1 MSSRRA
7 KLLSAIKS
15 AQRHVHSSSGPEPM
29 QEQSDSENY
38 SPKSKLAKLT
48 GKSGISKDRKSLLSR
63 VGVKSRP
70 TFDLIADGVLGSES
84 SNYQPKVKLANSQ
97 GEVSS
102 LVAERI
108 KNLRERT
115 LSKISSETNMMDDSF
130 FGFESD
136 GTPIWSSVVN
146 GARAIESRKH
156 HEPLLPS
163 ELMHHHSVHVP
174 ITVGW
179 PKELQFTSHN
189 TFKNWCVVSENKR
202 ATQLAEQVVDYTQET
217 LNPLIII
224 GDSGTG
230 KSHLLNAIGQ
240 SIMGRSDH
248 SIYFIRGD
256 ELSKVL
262 SQDHSWTDVFAQSS
276 MLLIDDIDQSLDTI
290 DVSNALGAMIDAA
303 LNMNVHVVISSQS
316 SPDSWPASKLWN
328 LLRSGVKTI
337 INPVGAG
344 SLMLYAR
351 RLAIQKS
358 IILNDEQLALIVTS
372 GDIGWRSTKNAV
384 DKIESALNSGIQ
396 LIDSIDVYKLMNDI
410 QSDGEE
416 TVTELQ
422 TESVEDI
429 ANRLISSVVDVVYS
443 DQKFGGIEINS
454 TLPELT
460 DDYQPPEFDVKSLEQ
475 SQRDFVQSHIDTTLD
490 DLTPEAPSIIDVNDR
505 DKHLIAKMT
514 RIIDKD
520 HSIAAD
526 ILTDLDMGI
535 DAKLTKSNELISDD
549 TELLVDLEGKLLN
562 LAERTSNASIEGLIG
577 IADELRALEHELVA
591 IDADR
596 AELPE
601 FIEDEGEDRLD
612 SFVPDS
618 DWNINSS
625 EVSADDL
632 IEGES
637 TIIPIQGVLE
647 PHPEGTLR
655 SSTVTPVGAVLSG
668 EEE

>member
-1 MSSRRA
+1 MSLRRA

-15 AQRHVHSSSGPEPM
+15 AQTHINPSSGHQQI
-29 QEQSDSENY
+29 QEQSDADNY

-48 GKSGISKDRKSLLSR
+48 GKSGVRKDRKSLLSR

-84 SNYQPKVKLANSQ
+84 SNYHPKVKLTDSQ
-97 GEVSS
+97 GDVSS

-115 LSKISSETNMMDDSF
+115 LSKISSETNIVEDSF

-146 GARAIESRKH
+146 GARAIESKIH
-156 HEPLLPS
+156 HEQLQPP
-163 ELMHHHSVHVP
+163 EAMHHHSVHVP
-174 ITVGW
+174 IVVAW
-179 PKELQFTSHN
+179 PKQLQLTSHN

-202 ATQLAEQVVDYTQET
+202 ATQLSEQVVDYTQQT

-240 SIMGRSDH
+240 STMLRSDH
-248 SIYFIRGD
+248 CIYFIRGD
-256 ELSKVL
+256 ELSQVL
-262 SQDHSWTDVFAQSS
+262 SQEHSWTDIFSQSS
-276 MLLIDDIDQSLDTI
+276 MLLIDDIDMSLESA
-290 DVSNALGAMIDAA
+290 DVSNALGTMIDAA
-303 LNMNVHVVISSQS
+303 LNMNVHVVISSKS

-351 RLAIQKS
+351 RLAMEKS
-358 IILNDEQLALIVTS
+358 IVLSDEQLALIVTS
-372 GDIGWRSTKNAV
+372 GDIGWRSTKNSV
-384 DKIESALNSGIQ
+384 DKIESALNSGVQ
-396 LIDSIDVYKLMNDI
+396 LIDSIDVYKVMNDI
-410 QSDGEE
+410 QSDEEE

-443 DQKFGGIEINS
+443 DQKLGGIEINT

-460 DDYQPPEFDVKSLEQ
+460 DDYQPPEFDVKSLEH

-526 ILTDLDMGI
+526 ILTELDMGI
-535 DAKLTKSNELISDD
+535 DAKLAKSNESISDD
-549 TELLVDLEGKLLN
+549 TDLLVDLEEKLLN

-591 IDADR
+591 IDTDR

-601 FIEDEGEDRLD
+601 FIEDEFDDRLD
-612 SFVPDS
+612 SFEPDS
-618 DWNINSS
+618 DWNIDSS
-625 EVSADDL
+625 MISADDL
-632 IEGES
+632 IESES
-637 TIIPIQGVLE
+637 TITPIQGVLE
-647 PHPEGTLR
+647 PHPEGAFRT
-655 SSTVTPVGAVLSG
+655 STVTPVGTVLSG

>member
-1 MSSRRA
+1 MSLRRA

-15 AQRHVHSSSGPEPM
+15 AQTHINPSSGHQQI
-29 QEQSDSENY
+29 QEQSDADNY

-48 GKSGISKDRKSLLSR
+48 GKGGVRKDRKSLLSR

-84 SNYQPKVKLANSQ
+84 SNYHPKVKLTDSQ
-97 GEVSS
+97 GDVSS

-115 LSKISSETNMMDDSF
+115 LSKISSETNIVEDSF

-136 GTPIWSSVVN
+136 GTPIWSSVVS
-146 GARAIESRKH
+146 GARAIESRIH
-156 HEPLLPS
+156 HEQLQPL
-163 ELMHHHSVHVP
+163 EAMHHHSVHVP
-174 ITVGW
+174 IVVAW
-179 PKELQFTSHN
+179 PKQLQLTSHN

-202 ATQLAEQVVDYTQET
+202 ATQLSEQVVDYTQQT

-240 SIMGRSDH
+240 STMLRSDH
-248 SIYFIRGD
+248 CIYFIRGD
-256 ELSKVL
+256 ELSQVL
-262 SQDHSWTDVFAQSS
+262 SQEHSWTDIFSQSS
-276 MLLIDDIDQSLDTI
+276 MLLIDDIDMSLESA
-290 DVSNALGAMIDAA
+290 DVSNALGTMIDAA
-303 LNMNVHVVISSQS
+303 LNMNVHVVISSKS

-351 RLAIQKS
+351 RLAMEKS
-358 IILNDEQLALIVTS
+358 IVLSDEQLALIVTS
-372 GDIGWRSTKNAV
+372 GDIGWRSTKNSV
-384 DKIESALNSGIQ
+384 DKIESALNSGVQ
-396 LIDSIDVYKLMNDI
+396 LIDSIDVYKVMNDI
-410 QSDGEE
+410 QSDEEE

-443 DQKFGGIEINS
+443 DQKLGGIEINT

-460 DDYQPPEFDVKSLEQ
+460 DDYQPPEFDVKSLEH

-526 ILTDLDMGI
+526 ILTELDMGI
-535 DAKLTKSNELISDD
+535 DAKLAKSNESISDD
-549 TELLVDLEGKLLN
+549 TDLLVDLEEKLLN

-591 IDADR
+591 IDTDR

-601 FIEDEGEDRLD
+601 FIEDEFDDRLD
-612 SFVPDS
+612 SFEPDS
-618 DWNINSS
+618 DWNIDSS
-625 EVSADDL
+625 MISADDL
-632 IEGES
+632 IESES
-637 TIIPIQGVLE
+637 TITPIQGVLE
-647 PHPEGTLR
+647 PHPEGAFRT
-655 SSTVTPVGAVLSG
+655 STVTPVGTVLSG

>member
-1 MSSRRA
+1 M
-7 KLLSAIKS
+7 
-15 AQRHVHSSSGPEPM
+15 
-29 QEQSDSENY
+29 
-38 SPKSKLAKLT
+38 
-48 GKSGISKDRKSLLSR
+48 
-63 VGVKSRP
+63 KSRP

-84 SNYQPKVKLANSQ
+84 SNYHPKVKLTDSQ
-97 GEVSS
+97 GDVSS

-115 LSKISSETNMMDDSF
+115 LSKISSETNIVEDSF

-146 GARAIESRKH
+146 GARAIESKIH
-156 HEPLLPS
+156 HEQLQPP
-163 ELMHHHSVHVP
+163 EAMHHHSVHVP
-174 ITVGW
+174 IVVSW
-179 PKELQFTSHN
+179 PKQLQLTSHN

-202 ATQLAEQVVDYTQET
+202 ATQLSEQVVDYTQQT

-240 SIMGRSDH
+240 STLLRHDH
-248 SIYFIRGD
+248 CIYFIRGD
-256 ELSKVL
+256 ELSQVL
-262 SQDHSWTDVFAQSS
+262 SQEHSWTDIFSQSS
-276 MLLIDDIDQSLDTI
+276 MLLIDDIDMSLESA
-290 DVSNALGAMIDAA
+290 DVSNALGTMIDAA
-303 LNMNVHVVISSQS
+303 LNMNVHVVISSKS

-351 RLAIQKS
+351 RLAMEKS
-358 IILNDEQLALIVTS
+358 IVLSDEQLALIVTS
-372 GDIGWRSTKNAV
+372 GDIGWRSTKNAI
-384 DKIESALNSGIQ
+384 DKIESALNSGVQ
-396 LIDSIDVYKLMNDI
+396 LIDSIDVYKIMNDI
-410 QSDGEE
+410 QSDEEE

-443 DQKFGGIEINS
+443 DQKLGGIEINT
-454 TLPELT
+454 TLPQLT

-526 ILTDLDMGI
+526 ILTELDMGI
-535 DAKLTKSNELISDD
+535 DAKLAKSNESISDD
-549 TELLVDLEGKLLN
+549 TDLLVDLEEKLLN

-591 IDADR
+591 IDTDR

-601 FIEDEGEDRLD
+601 FIEDEFDDRLD
-612 SFVPDS
+612 SFEPDS
-618 DWNINSS
+618 DWNIDSS
-625 EVSADDL
+625 KISADDL
-632 IEGES
+632 IESES

-647 PHPEGTLR
+647 PHPEGAFRT
-655 SSTVTPVGAVLSG
+655 STVTPVGTVLSG

>member
-1 MSSRRA
+1 
-7 KLLSAIKS
+7 
-15 AQRHVHSSSGPEPM
+15 
-29 QEQSDSENY
+29 
-38 SPKSKLAKLT
+38 
-48 GKSGISKDRKSLLSR
+48 
-63 VGVKSRP
+63 
-70 TFDLIADGVLGSES
+70 
-84 SNYQPKVKLANSQ
+84 
-97 GEVSS
+97 
-102 LVAERI
+102 
-108 KNLRERT
+108 
-115 LSKISSETNMMDDSF
+115 
-130 FGFESD
+130 
-136 GTPIWSSVVN
+136 
-146 GARAIESRKH
+146 
-156 HEPLLPS
+156 
-163 ELMHHHSVHVP
+163 
-174 ITVGW
+174 
-179 PKELQFTSHN
+179 
-189 TFKNWCVVSENKR
+189 VSENKR

-276 MLLIDDIDQSLDTI
+276 LLLIDDIDQSLENI

-358 IILNDEQLALIVTS
+358 IILNDEQLAVIVTS

-384 DKIESALNSGIQ
+384 DKIESAVNSGIQ

-416 TVTELQ
+416 TVTVLQ

-591 IDADR
+591 IDTDR

-647 PHPEGTLR
+647 PHPEGALR

>member
-1 MSSRRA
+1 
-7 KLLSAIKS
+7 
-15 AQRHVHSSSGPEPM
+15 M
-29 QEQSDSENY
+29 Q
-38 SPKSKLAKLT
+38 L
-48 GKSGISKDRKSLLSR
+48 
-63 VGVKSRP
+63 
-70 TFDLIADGVLGSES
+70 
-84 SNYQPKVKLANSQ
+84 
-97 GEVSS
+97 
-102 LVAERI
+102 
-108 KNLRERT
+108 
-115 LSKISSETNMMDDSF
+115 
-130 FGFESD
+130 
-136 GTPIWSSVVN
+136 
-146 GARAIESRKH
+146 
-156 HEPLLPS
+156 
-163 ELMHHHSVHVP
+163 
-174 ITVGW
+174 
-179 PKELQFTSHN
+179 TSHN

-202 ATQLAEQVVDYTQET
+202 ATQLSEQVVDYTQQT

-240 SIMGRSDH
+240 STLLRHDH
-248 SIYFIRGD
+248 CIYFIRGD
-256 ELSKVL
+256 ELSQVL
-262 SQDHSWTDVFAQSS
+262 SQEHSWTDIFSQSS
-276 MLLIDDIDQSLDTI
+276 MLLIDDIDMSLESA
-290 DVSNALGAMIDAA
+290 DVSNALGTMIDAA
-303 LNMNVHVVISSQS
+303 LNMNVHVVISSKS

-351 RLAIQKS
+351 RLAMEKS
-358 IILNDEQLALIVTS
+358 IVLSDEQLALIVTS
-372 GDIGWRSTKNAV
+372 GGIGWRSTKNSV
-384 DKIESALNSGIQ
+384 DKIESALNSGVQ
-396 LIDSIDVYKLMNDI
+396 LIDSIDVYKVMNDI
-410 QSDGEE
+410 QSDEEE

-443 DQKFGGIEINS
+443 DQKLGGIEINT

-460 DDYQPPEFDVKSLEQ
+460 DDYQPPEFDVKSLEH

-535 DAKLTKSNELISDD
+535 DAKLAKSNESISND
-549 TELLVDLEGKLLN
+549 TNLLVDLEEKLLN

-591 IDADR
+591 IDTDR

-601 FIEDEGEDRLD
+601 FIEDEYDDRLD
-612 SFVPDS
+612 SFEPDS
-618 DWNINSS
+618 DWNIDSS
-625 EVSADDL
+625 KISADDL
-632 IEGES
+632 IESES
-637 TIIPIQGVLE
+637 SIIPIEGVLE
-647 PHPEGTLR
+647 PHPEGAFRT
-655 SSTVTPVGAVLSG
+655 STVTPVGTVLSG

>member
-1 MSSRRA
+1 MQKQSSA
-7 KLLSAIKS
+7 
-15 AQRHVHSSSGPEPM
+15 
-29 QEQSDSENY
+29 ENY

-48 GKSGISKDRKSLLSR
+48 GRSGISKGRKSLLSR

-84 SNYQPKVKLANSQ
+84 KDYHPKVKLTTSQ
-97 GEVSS
+97 GDVSS

-115 LSKISSETNMMDDSF
+115 LSKISSEANIVEDSF

-146 GARAIESRKH
+146 GARAIESKNH
-156 HEPLLPS
+156 HVELKPS
-163 ELMHHHSVHVP
+163 EIMHHHSVHVP
-174 ITVGW
+174 VTVNW

-189 TFKNWCVVSENKR
+189 TFKDWCVVSENKR
-202 ATQLAEQVVDYTQET
+202 ATQLAEQVVDYTQQT

-240 SIMGRSDH
+240 SIMARSDR
-248 SIYFIRGD
+248 SIYFVRGD
-256 ELSKVL
+256 ELSQVL
-262 SQDHSWTDVFAQSS
+262 SQEHSWTDVFSQSS
-276 MLLIDDIDQSLDTI
+276 LLLIDDIDMCLEAS
-290 DVSNALGAMIDAA
+290 DVSNALGTMIDTA
-303 LNMNVHVVISSQS
+303 LNMNVHVVISSKS

-337 INPVGAG
+337 VNTVGAG

-351 RLAIQKS
+351 RLAMQKS
-358 IILNDEQLALIVTS
+358 IVLSDDQLALIVTT

-384 DKIESALNSGIQ
+384 AKIESALNSGLQ
-396 LIDSIDVYKLMNDI
+396 LIDSIDVYKIMNDI
-410 QSDGEE
+410 QSDEEE

-429 ANRLISSVVDVVYS
+429 ANRLINSVVDVVYS
-443 DQKFGGIEINS
+443 DQKMGGIEINT

-460 DDYQPPEFDVKSLEQ
+460 DDYQPPEFDVKSLEE

-526 ILTDLDMGI
+526 ILTELDMGI
-535 DAKLTKSNELISDD
+535 DAKLTKSNESISAD
-549 TELLVDLEGKLLN
+549 TELLVDLETKLLS
-562 LAERTSNASIEGLIG
+562 LAERTSSASMEGLIG

-591 IDADR
+591 IDTDR

-601 FIEDEGEDRLD
+601 FIEDEYDRTLD

-625 EVSADDL
+625 DIIADDL
-632 IEGES
+632 IESES
-637 TIIPIQGVLE
+637 TIIPIGGVLE
-647 PHPEGTLR
+647 PHPEGAIR
-655 SSTVTPVGAVLSG
+655 ISTVNPVGDILSG

>member
-1 MSSRRA
+1 MSLRRA

-15 AQRHVHSSSGPEPM
+15 AQTHVQSSSDHEPM
-29 QEQSDSENY
+29 QRQPNTENY
-38 SPKSKLAKLT
+38 PPKSKLAKLT
-48 GKSGISKDRKSLLSR
+48 GKRGIRKDRKSLLSR

-70 TFDLIADGVLGSES
+70 TFDLVADGVLGTES
-84 SNYQPKVKLANSQ
+84 SNYHPKVKLTNSQ
-97 GEVSS
+97 GDVSS

-115 LSKISSETNMMDDSF
+115 LSKISSETNIVEDSF

-146 GARAIESRKH
+146 GARAIDSRKH
-156 HEPLLPS
+156 HEEIQPS
-163 ELMHHHSVHVP
+163 EIMHHHSVHVP

-179 PKELQFTSHN
+179 PKELQLSSHN

-202 ATQLAEQVVDYTQET
+202 ATQLAEQVVDYTQQM

-240 SIMGRSDH
+240 SIMVRSEH

-256 ELSKVL
+256 ELSHVL
-262 SQDHSWTDVFAQSS
+262 SQEHSWTDIFSQSS
-276 MLLIDDIDQSLDTI
+276 MLLIDDIDMSLENAE
-290 DVSNALGAMIDAA
+290 VSNALGTMIDAA
-303 LNMNVHVVISSQS
+303 LNMNVHIVISSKS

-337 INPVGAG
+337 MNPVGAG

-351 RLAIQKS
+351 RLAMEKS
-358 IILNDEQLALIVTS
+358 IVLSDEQLALIVTS

-384 DKIESALNSGIQ
+384 DKIESALNSGVH
-396 LIDSIDVYKLMNDI
+396 LIDSIDVYKVMNDI
-410 QSDGEE
+410 QSDEEE

-443 DQKFGGIEINS
+443 DQKLGGIEINTS
-454 TLPELT
+454 LPELT
-460 DDYQPPEFDVKSLEQ
+460 DDYQPPEFDVKSLAQ

-526 ILTDLDMGI
+526 ILTELDMSI
-535 DAKLTKSNELISDD
+535 DAKLTKSNDSISDE
-549 TELLVDLEGKLLN
+549 TELLVDLEAKLLN

-577 IADELRALEHELVA
+577 IADELRTLEHELVA
-591 IDADR
+591 IDTDR
-596 AELPE
+596 AELTE
-601 FIEDEGEDRLD
+601 FIEDEFDNRLD
-612 SFVPDS
+612 SFEPDS
-618 DWNINSS
+618 DWNIDSS
-625 EVSADDL
+625 EISADDL
-632 IEGES
+632 IESES

-647 PHPEGTLR
+647 PHPEGAFRT
-655 SSTVTPVGAVLSG
+655 STVTPVGTVLSG

>member
-1 MSSRRA
+1 
-7 KLLSAIKS
+7 
-15 AQRHVHSSSGPEPM
+15 
-29 QEQSDSENY
+29 
-38 SPKSKLAKLT
+38 
-48 GKSGISKDRKSLLSR
+48 
-63 VGVKSRP
+63 
-70 TFDLIADGVLGSES
+70 
-84 SNYQPKVKLANSQ
+84 
-97 GEVSS
+97 
-102 LVAERI
+102 
-108 KNLRERT
+108 
-115 LSKISSETNMMDDSF
+115 
-130 FGFESD
+130 
-136 GTPIWSSVVN
+136 
-146 GARAIESRKH
+146 
-156 HEPLLPS
+156 
-163 ELMHHHSVHVP
+163 MHHHSVHVP
-174 ITVGW
+174 IVVSW
-179 PKELQFTSHN
+179 PKQLQLTSHN

-202 ATQLAEQVVDYTQET
+202 ATQLSEQVVDYTQQT

-240 SIMGRSDH
+240 STLLRHDH
-248 SIYFIRGD
+248 CIYFIRGD
-256 ELSKVL
+256 ELSQVL
-262 SQDHSWTDVFAQSS
+262 SQEHSWTDIFSQSS
-276 MLLIDDIDQSLDTI
+276 MLLIDDIDMSLESA
-290 DVSNALGAMIDAA
+290 DVSNALGTMIDAA
-303 LNMNVHVVISSQS
+303 LNMNVHVVISSKS

-344 SLMLYAR
+344 RLVLYAR
-351 RLAIQKS
+351 RLAMEKS
-358 IILNDEQLALIVTS
+358 IVLSDEQLALIVTS
-372 GDIGWRSTKNAV
+372 GDIGWRSTKNAI
-384 DKIESALNSGIQ
+384 DKIESALNSGVQ
-396 LIDSIDVYKLMNDI
+396 LIDSIDVYKIMNDI
-410 QSDGEE
+410 QSDEEE

-443 DQKFGGIEINS
+443 DQKLGGIEINT

-526 ILTDLDMGI
+526 ILTELDMGI
-535 DAKLTKSNELISDD
+535 DAKLAKSNESISDD
-549 TELLVDLEGKLLN
+549 TDLLVDLEEKLLN

-591 IDADR
+591 IDTDR

-601 FIEDEGEDRLD
+601 FIEDEFDDRLD
-612 SFVPDS
+612 SFEPDS
-618 DWNINSS
+618 DWNIDSS
-625 EVSADDL
+625 KISADDL
-632 IEGES
+632 IESES

-647 PHPEGTLR
+647 PHPEGAFRT
-655 SSTVTPVGAVLSG
+655 STVTPVGTVLSG
-668 EEE
+668 EEEWGIHGGLMESSSLVKATVVNVVTNLVELCTFQNMTQNEFQAVWICQLMTGLAEIALKH